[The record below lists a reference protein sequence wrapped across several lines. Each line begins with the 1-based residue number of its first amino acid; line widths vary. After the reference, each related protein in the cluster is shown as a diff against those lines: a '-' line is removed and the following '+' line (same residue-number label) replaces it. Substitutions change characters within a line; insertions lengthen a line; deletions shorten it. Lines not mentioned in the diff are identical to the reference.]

1 MDFTKTFGNSEK
13 LRIRYFEV
21 EEFEDGYR
29 VIDPFGFFEDL
40 FFTKEAL
47 YLISLFDGTR
57 TIDQVKLDF
66 FKATNIMLSDSE
78 ILNFINQMDSY
89 YLFYND
95 RFINRFEEE
104 RKKIL
109 DLEYKPIE
117 MIENISQVKNFIKQN
132 LTDNFEND
140 IIALIVPH
148 IDLRIAMDTYLKTY
162 SKVKRTNRKI
172 FIIFGVAHSIHLTPF
187 SIFPKNYFTDRIVNV
202 NKEIIEKIKNLFGY
216 DIHFDVLAYRNEH
229 SVEFPILFIDSLFE
243 EFSIIPSIVAYANN
257 KEDLKTIAYRLYE
270 VIRNYKDDIFL
281 ISSIDLSHVGKKF
294 GDEMYHEPK
303 DIDMEYINYILELEN
318 DKAFEFLRNSQN
330 KTRIDGQFT
339 NYVFLEIL
347 KLLNVKKAQIIEYKN
362 YYEELTDSGVSYCS
376 ISFHI

>member
-1 MDFTKTFGNSEK
+1 MDFTKTFGDSEK

-95 RFINRFEEE
+95 KFINKFEEE

-117 MIENISQVKNFIKQN
+117 MIEDISQVKNFIKQN
-132 LTDNFEND
+132 LTDDFEDD
-140 IIALIVPH
+140 IIALIIPH
-148 IDLRIAMDTYLKTY
+148 IDLRIAMDTYLRTY
-162 SKVKRTNRKI
+162 SKIKRTSRKI
-172 FIIFGVAHSIHLTPF
+172 FIIFGVAHSVHLTPF
-187 SIFPKNYFTDRIVNV
+187 SIFPKNYYTNRIVKV
-202 NKEIIEKIKNLFGY
+202 NNELIEKIKNLFGY

-229 SVEFPILFIDSLFE
+229 SVEFPILFLDSLFE

-257 KEDLKTIAYRLYE
+257 KEDLKTIAYRLFE
-270 VIRNYKDDIFL
+270 IVKNYKDEIFL
-281 ISSIDLSHVGKKF
+281 ISSIDLSHVGRKF
-294 GDEMYHEPK
+294 GDNSYFEPK

-318 DKAFEFLRNSQN
+318 DKAFDFLRNSQN
-330 KTRIDGQFT
+330 QTRIDGQFT

-347 KLLNVKKAQIIEYKN
+347 KLLNVRKAQIIEYKN
-362 YYEELTDSGVSYCS
+362 YYEELADSGVSYCS

>member
-109 DLEYKPIE
+109 DLEYKPVVAE
-117 MIENISQVKNFIKQN
+117 
-132 LTDNFEND
+132 
-140 IIALIVPH
+140 
-148 IDLRIAMDTYLKTY
+148 
-162 SKVKRTNRKI
+162 
-172 FIIFGVAHSIHLTPF
+172 FG
-187 SIFPKNYFTDRIVNV
+187 
-202 NKEIIEKIKNLFGY
+202 
-216 DIHFDVLAYRNEH
+216 
-229 SVEFPILFIDSLFE
+229 
-243 EFSIIPSIVAYANN
+243 
-257 KEDLKTIAYRLYE
+257 
-270 VIRNYKDDIFL
+270 
-281 ISSIDLSHVGKKF
+281 
-294 GDEMYHEPK
+294 
-303 DIDMEYINYILELEN
+303 
-318 DKAFEFLRNSQN
+318 
-330 KTRIDGQFT
+330 
-339 NYVFLEIL
+339 
-347 KLLNVKKAQIIEYKN
+347 
-362 YYEELTDSGVSYCS
+362 
-376 ISFHI
+376 

>member
-117 MIENISQVKNFIKQN
+117 MIENISQVKNFIN
-132 LTDNFEND
+132 
-140 IIALIVPH
+140 
-148 IDLRIAMDTYLKTY
+148 
-162 SKVKRTNRKI
+162 KI
-172 FIIFGVAHSIHLTPF
+172 
-187 SIFPKNYFTDRIVNV
+187 
-202 NKEIIEKIKNLFGY
+202 
-216 DIHFDVLAYRNEH
+216 
-229 SVEFPILFIDSLFE
+229 
-243 EFSIIPSIVAYANN
+243 
-257 KEDLKTIAYRLYE
+257 
-270 VIRNYKDDIFL
+270 
-281 ISSIDLSHVGKKF
+281 
-294 GDEMYHEPK
+294 
-303 DIDMEYINYILELEN
+303 
-318 DKAFEFLRNSQN
+318 
-330 KTRIDGQFT
+330 
-339 NYVFLEIL
+339 
-347 KLLNVKKAQIIEYKN
+347 
-362 YYEELTDSGVSYCS
+362 
-376 ISFHI
+376 